1 MGPAVDQPER
11 ERRGEIAMSK
21 SSLQSP
27 LDDLTYDVIT
37 ILQKKAKAL
46 EAYDKYI
53 GDAEAEDDEDLKELF
68 VEMRRQDEEHI
79 RVLKESLA
87 RRLDEDLGYDEDLD
101 EEEEEEEDYDDEDE
115 DEVEEPTSTEHVD
128 SIHGEVATT
137 AGPAPRRG
145 ESSSRHR

>member
-1 MGPAVDQPER
+1 
-11 ERRGEIAMSK
+11 MSK
-21 SSLQSP
+21 SSMQSP

-46 EAYDKYI
+46 ETYDKYI
-53 GDAEAEDDEDLKELF
+53 ADAEAEDDEDLKDLF
-68 VEMRRQDEEHI
+68 AEMRRQDEGHI

-87 RRLDEDLGYDEDLD
+87 RRLDEDLGYDEDI
-101 EEEEEEEDYDDEDE
+101 EEDEDEDEDYEDE
-115 DEVEEPTSTEHVD
+115 DEVEVEEPASTEHVD

-145 ESSSRHR
+145 ESTNRHR